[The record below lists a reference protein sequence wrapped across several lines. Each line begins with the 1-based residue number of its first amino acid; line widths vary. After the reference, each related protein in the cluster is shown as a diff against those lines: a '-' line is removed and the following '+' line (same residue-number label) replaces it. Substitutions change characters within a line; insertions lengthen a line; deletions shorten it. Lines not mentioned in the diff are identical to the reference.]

1 MNPCAF
7 TSFEIPVRELV
18 IVAFK
23 SLRMDFP
30 KLNAKP
36 VFEVVVESDAIS
48 MGWTSSRSL
57 GNEPEQFVERL

>member
-1 MNPCAF
+1 MR
-7 TSFEIPVRELV
+7 SHRSKYREPVRELV

-23 SLRMDFP
+23 CLRMDFP
-30 KLNAKP
+30 KLNAKF